1 MLLWG
6 GRHDPL
12 SKVIVLLSTRVRT
25 KIAAPVCG
33 RQGSHS
39 VPFSVRHARE
49 CRVVEVPRA
58 VRGNGYLH
66 SGHVTRHGTPLGV
79 ALRADLANRS
89 NQFAATVNH
98 RFEFQK
104 RRECD
109 GCTTLARNHC
119 SHVTRPMRSLT
130 CLTRQRPLMWA
141 VFLPA

>member
-25 KIAAPVCG
+25 KIAKPVCG

-39 VPFSVRHARE
+39 VFFSVRHARE
-49 CRVVEVPRA
+49 CRVVEGPRA

-66 SGHVTRHGTPLGV
+66 SGHGTPLGV
-79 ALRADLANRS
+79 VLRADLANLS

-98 RFEFQK
+98 RFEFQNAASVTV
-104 RRECD
+104 
-109 GCTTLARNHC
+109 CTTLARNHC